1 MNTIKTFEQFNNNS
15 FFAIA
20 KNASDQLQEVR
31 KILDNRFHIDMTDE
45 QFDKLQTVYDH
56 ICKALDE
63 IL

>member
-15 FFAIA
+15 FFSIA
-20 KNASDQLQEVR
+20 KNASDELEKLRLV
-31 KILDNRFHIDMTDE
+31 LDNRFHIDMTDE
-45 QFDKLQTVYDH
+45 QFDKLQTVYDY